1 MSVPSTIYNYE
12 ASKLRND
19 LLNKIIWFVY
29 GPVHEHFNKF
39 ITNLAVRNAAILMS
53 SETCFLYKGNVY
65 GAELRRVH
73 IPKSLV
79 PQLHLEMD
87 AMMEELREIE
97 NEKSLVKNYLRKAIN
112 RINTVNE
119 MFCIF
124 PDFLHPVL
132 KDQVTFPTD
141 FFYPV
146 EQGSLSAVKKACEPG
161 FLLCKQRLT
170 ANLLY

>member
-1 MSVPSTIYNYE
+1 MSVPSTMYNYE
-12 ASKLRND
+12 NIKLRND
-19 LLNKIIWFVY
+19 LLNKFVWFLY
-29 GPVHEHFNKF
+29 GPAQEHFNKF
-39 ITNLAVRNAAILMS
+39 ITNLAARNAAILMS
-53 SETCFLYKGNVY
+53 PETYFLYRGNIY
-65 GAELRRVH
+65 GTNPRTNPF
-73 IPKSLV
+73 PKSLV

-97 NEKSLVKNYLRKAIN
+97 NEKSLVTNYLRKAIN
-112 RINTVNE
+112 RISTVAE
-119 MFCIF
+119 MFYIF

-146 EQGSLSAVKKACEPG
+146 QQGSISEVKKACEPG